1 MSTSTEQRIHAIIAR
16 HQGEAPPPI
25 QPDSRL
31 EDLGIDSLTAI
42 EIIFEIEE
50 AFDVTLPDRDPDFD
64 TGCVQ
69 GLVDV
74 VERTLANKPAG
85 AQPAS

>member
-1 MSTSTEQRIHAIIAR
+1 MSTPTEQRIHAIIAR
-16 HQGEAPPPI
+16 HQGEAPPAI

-50 AFDVTLPDRDPDFD
+50 EFDVTLPDRDPSFD

-69 GLVDV
+69 GLVEV
-74 VERTLANKPAG
+74 VEQSLANKLTG
-85 AQPAS
+85 AQPTP